1 MTQRT
6 IVDWLAG
13 RTQDRAADAVEML
26 QPAFGRAGEWFHHSL
41 RGRGWM
47 GYESSAD
54 LRVADANVGMIA
66 WGGACQRGWTHISLT
81 GVGCAL
87 IEDWDVAQDCLHELA
102 AWEPRRVDIALDCFA
117 GESSHEAVL
126 HAYRTGGFTTNG
138 RPPKLQQIIGED
150 PNDGRTIYIGNRAG
164 DKFMRCYEKGRQLA
178 LGQPGLTHIDG
189 VAVADWYRLEAE
201 LKVKDRQLPL
211 DIIDRRDQYFAGC
224 YPYLSAL
231 LGDVQPEILV
241 NLRERQPQL
250 LLSAVL
256 ANIRKQYGRSIFTAL
271 AAYGGD
277 IGAVMQ
283 RIAARE
289 HNIELLRAGVLTVE
303 HR

>member
-1 MTQRT
+1 MRQRT
-6 IVDWLAG
+6 IVDWFAG
-13 RTQDRAADAVEML
+13 RSRMPAQVLVEL
-26 QPAFGRAGEWFHHSL
+26 LKPAFGRPGEWLHLSM

-54 LRVADANVGMIA
+54 LRLADMNVGMVA
-66 WGGACQRGWTHISLT
+66 WGGANQRGWTHLSLP
-81 GVGCAL
+81 GAGCAL
-87 IEDWDVAQDCLHELA
+87 IEDWDRAQDCCDSMDE
-102 AWEPRRVDIALDCFA
+102 WEPRRVDIALDCFA
-117 GESSHEAVL
+117 AESSHEAVL

-256 ANIRKQYGRSIFTAL
+256 ENIRKQYGRSIFTAL

-277 IGAVMQ
+277 LGAVMQ

-289 HNIELLRAGVLTVE
+289 HNIELRRAGVLTVE
-303 HR
+303 HP